1 MIGKEKNRKHLYF
14 SGNYAPIYTVQHA
27 YPCEVQGTIPE
38 EFLGGQYVRN
48 GSNSL
53 QDDDRRDLHWFD
65 GDGMLSGVF
74 FRRMSGSKV
83 QQPLYSNRYILTDVH
98 CAKAEY
104 PHISPIISS
113 ATTLLSPMVSPLKV
127 FMGMLRTMA
136 LMLSSFLGFVVRPIR
151 RISTANTNILYHDGR
166 VLATM
171 ETGPPMRVYLP
182 SLSTVGWFTG
192 SSAEGEPPDETMGPS
207 IGGPGIEGFH
217 NEMTTAH
224 PHSDYQTG
232 ELLLFHSTFIFPFV
246 HYSIISSGCAG
257 KHGSYLNQ
265 PVPGFTSGKM
275 MHDFGVSRKH
285 TIMLDVPLSMDPTN
299 ITHNKPAIEYDPHGR
314 TRFGV
319 FPRYCPPQIQWYETD
334 PCCIFHTVNSWD
346 ESVPWGTRV
355 HMLVC
360 RMNSAAPIYHM
371 GDLDAPAEANH
382 ENPECRLYYYQFPA
396 DKSSTITE
404 QWALSAIPFEFPH
417 VPRHIEMTAARFVY
431 GCSMSE
437 GNFAT
442 RQKSSVKIDCLVKI
456 DVRHLLQVAEAHPPT
471 QITGCV
477 DQRSINE
484 ILAINDA
491 NDPIQVF
498 ALPYGWYAQECS
510 FVPRKDG
517 ISEDDGWL
525 VTYVFDE
532 SQLDANGN
540 APATSRSELWIIDA
554 RNMRDIVARVLL
566 PQRVPYGMHGDW
578 FSEEQIL
585 NQREVAEFRSLD

>member
-1 MIGKEKNRKHLYF
+1 MDLYLGQHIIPCQSRQHDWERKKSQTSVCTSHKRREYLLTRPCHSYF

-98 CAKAEY
+98 CATAEY

-224 PHSDYQTG
+224 VRLH
-232 ELLLFHSTFIFPFV
+232 LVI
-246 HYSIISSGCAG
+246 
-257 KHGSYLNQ
+257 
-265 PVPGFTSGKM
+265 
-275 MHDFGVSRKH
+275 
-285 TIMLDVPLSMDPTN
+285 TN
-299 ITHNKPAIEYDPHGR
+299 GY
-314 TRFGV
+314 
-319 FPRYCPPQIQWYETD
+319 
-334 PCCIFHTVNSWD
+334 
-346 ESVPWGTRV
+346 
-355 HMLVC
+355 
-360 RMNSAAPIYHM
+360 
-371 GDLDAPAEANH
+371 
-382 ENPECRLYYYQFPA
+382 
-396 DKSSTITE
+396 
-404 QWALSAIPFEFPH
+404 
-417 VPRHIEMTAARFVY
+417 
-431 GCSMSE
+431 
-437 GNFAT
+437 
-442 RQKSSVKIDCLVKI
+442 
-456 DVRHLLQVAEAHPPT
+456 
-471 QITGCV
+471 
-477 DQRSINE
+477 
-484 ILAINDA
+484 
-491 NDPIQVF
+491 
-498 ALPYGWYAQECS
+498 
-510 FVPRKDG
+510 
-517 ISEDDGWL
+517 
-525 VTYVFDE
+525 
-532 SQLDANGN
+532 
-540 APATSRSELWIIDA
+540 
-554 RNMRDIVARVLL
+554 
-566 PQRVPYGMHGDW
+566 
-578 FSEEQIL
+578 
-585 NQREVAEFRSLD
+585 

>member
-1 MIGKEKNRKHLYF
+1 MLGKEKYRKHPYF

-27 YPCEVQGTIPE
+27 HPCEVQGTIPE
-38 EFLGGQYVRN
+38 EFFGGQYVRN

-98 CAKAEY
+98 CATAEY

-127 FMGMLRTMA
+127 FIGMLRTIA

-192 SSAEGEPPDETMGPS
+192 SSTEGEPPDETMGPS

-224 PHSDYQTG
+224 PHSDNQTG

-246 HYSIISSGCAG
+246 HYSIISSGWAG
-257 KHGSYLNQ
+257 KQGSYLNQ

-285 TIMLDVPLSMDPTN
+285 TILLDVPLSMDPTN

-319 FPRYCPPQIQWYETD
+319 FPRYCPPQIEWYETD

-355 HMLVC
+355 HML
-360 RMNSAAPIYHM
+360 
-371 GDLDAPAEANH
+371 
-382 ENPECRLYYYQFPA
+382 FPA

-484 ILAINDA
+484 ILATNDA

-510 FVPRKDG
+510 FVTRKDG

>member
-1 MIGKEKNRKHLYF
+1 MTGKENSRKHPYF

-27 YPCEVQGTIPE
+27 HPCEVQGTLPE

-74 FRRMSGSKV
+74 FKRMPGSKV

-98 CAKAEY
+98 CATAEY
-104 PHISPIISS
+104 PHISPILSS

-136 LMLSSFLGFVVRPIR
+136 LMLSSFLGFVDRPIR
-151 RISTANTNILYHDGR
+151 RISTSNTNILYHDGR
-166 VLATM
+166 ALATM

-182 SLSTVGWFTG
+182 SLNTVGWFTG
-192 SSAEGEPPDETMGPS
+192 SSAEGEATDQIMEPS
-207 IGGPGIEGFH
+207 ISGPGIERFH

-224 PHSDYQTG
+224 PHCDYQTG

-246 HYSIISSGCAG
+246 HYSIISPGWNG

-275 MHDFGVSRKH
+275 IHDFGVSRKH
-285 TIMLDVPLSMDPTN
+285 TIMLDIPISMDPTN
-299 ITHNKPAIEYDPHGR
+299 ITRNKPAIQYDPHGR

-319 FPRYCPPQIQWYETD
+319 FPRYCPARIQWYETD
-334 PCCIFHTVNSWD
+334 SCCIFHTVNSWD

-355 HMLVC
+355 HML
-360 RMNSAAPIYHM
+360 
-371 GDLDAPAEANH
+371 
-382 ENPECRLYYYQFPA
+382 FPA
-396 DKSSTITE
+396 DRSSAITE
-404 QWALSAIPFEFPH
+404 QWALSAIPFEFPQ
-417 VPRHIEMTAARFVY
+417 VPRHLEMTAAQFVY
-431 GCSMSE
+431 GCSMSK

-456 DVRHLLQVAEAHPPT
+456 DVQHLLQAAEVQPPT

-484 ILAINDA
+484 ILATNDV

-510 FVPRKDG
+510 FVPRRDG
-517 ISEDDGWL
+517 TSEDDGWL

-532 SQLDANGN
+532 SQLDSNGN

>member
-98 CAKAEY
+98 CATAEY

-484 ILAINDA
+484 ILATNDA